1 VYVPGSPTLV
11 LAHGWG
17 VGPFVWDR
25 LARLLAGRWR
35 SVPIA
40 VPGLGFSQ
48 DATPGPSWTLAAAID
63 DLARYVAEEGP
74 GPVIVIGSSVSGS
87 AAIALA
93 SRPPGNLAAVIAIGA
108 AARFLRADD
117 YPMGMTF
124 EEATGLV
131 EAIRTDPVGMFSQV
145 GPTAFWNDDD
155 AEAAARTGT
164 EILSEVRACGTPE
177 RIADSYEETLSTDI
191 RSVLGEV
198 SVPTLLIHGARDGI
212 APPAAGEFLAQRI
225 PGSRLQVVP
234 GAGHLPHATSSEST
248 ARAVATFI
256 DELWGSRG

>member
-1 VYVPGSPTLV
+1 MYVPGSPTLV

-17 VGPFVWDR
+17 VGPFVWGR

-35 SVPIA
+35 NVPIA

-63 DLARYVAEEGP
+63 DLARNVAEEGL

-93 SRPPGNLAAVIAIGA
+93 SRPPGNLAAIIAIGA
-108 AARFLRADD
+108 AARFVRADD

-164 EILSEVRACGTPE
+164 EILSEVRACGTPN